1 VCSCSSYHGIL
12 VRGGT
17 ACFDALP
24 ACLASCLCPPIRI
37 LLSPACSLCRDYPNA
52 WPPLNHM
59 IIEGLATSIGD
70 PRAPALASDLAV
82 RYLRNAYTTY
92 YATGGLMS
100 EKLDAA
106 QPGTPGGGGE
116 YKPQVRAAVRLHV
129 CFVSLRKIAEMP
141 LWCSRG
147 LSCTL
152 SCWLGLTPARHM
164 PDELLRT

>member
-1 VCSCSSYHGIL
+1 MAYSYTEAQPALTHSPAAWSLVFVRRSASS
-12 VRGGT
+12 
-17 ACFDALP
+17 
-24 ACLASCLCPPIRI
+24 
-37 LLSPACSLCRDYPNA
+37 LSPACSLCRDYPNA

-82 RYLRNAYTTY
+82 RYLRNVYTTY

-116 YKPQVRAAVRLHV
+116 YKPQVRVAVRLHGRVFVLSV
-129 CFVSLRKIAEMP
+129 CERLQRCPLGAAE
-141 LWCSRG
+141 
-147 LSCTL
+147 
-152 SCWLGLTPARHM
+152 
-164 PDELLRT
+164 D